1 MKRKTCKILIW
12 IGILFILSPIIVVI
26 GFLGYFIRSQTLPS
40 LAILFTKLLF
50 WAIVLFII
58 ALWGWNSEERKAGK
72 KEIKDLQ
79 LEILRQ
85 SVKKGKTKVEL
96 KGKMRKLK

>member
-1 MKRKTCKILIW
+1 MKRKTCEILIW
-12 IGILFILSPIIVVI
+12 IGVVFILSPILI
-26 GFLGYFIRSQTLPS
+26 GLLGYFIRSQALLSLTLE
-40 LAILFTKLLF
+40 LTKLWL
-50 WAIVLFII
+50 WAIVLFIVVW
-58 ALWGWNSEERKAGK
+58 WGWNSEERKAGK